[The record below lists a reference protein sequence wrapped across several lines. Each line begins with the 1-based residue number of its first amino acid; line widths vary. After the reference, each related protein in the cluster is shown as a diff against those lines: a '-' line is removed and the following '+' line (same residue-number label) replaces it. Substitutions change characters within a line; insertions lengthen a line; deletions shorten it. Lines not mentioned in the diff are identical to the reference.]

1 LQDLQDEESG
11 KYLVI
16 LVNPVNPVHTI
27 FLSMELE
34 IGLALLLLIVL
45 SLLATVDMAFAQL
58 SDVGLRRLIGE
69 NGDKPEPKSIP
80 FLHQALENR
89 PRFSFA
95 LSAMIQI
102 LLVVVA
108 VLITS
113 ISLRLFPNPRL
124 VLVGLFAGLIL
135 AGIFRQLIPLFIST
149 RNPEG
154 TLLFLL
160 PIVRPFF
167 PIMTFVA
174 DPFQRLFDRS
184 RRKDQVT
191 ETGEE
196 QEEDDDSG
204 DLQALI
210 DVGEAEGILE
220 EEEGELIHSII
231 EFGDTRVSEVMTPRP
246 DIVAVPDNATVREA
260 RDIILDSKY
269 SRLPVYREQID
280 NVEGMIYVRDLLQY
294 WAEGRE
300 EECIKSLVRSVYFIP
315 ETKPVAELLEEMQKA
330 HAQLAMV
337 IDEYGGI
344 CGLVTVEDILEEIV
358 GEIEDED
365 IAGEEL
371 EEIVEGADGS
381 YEVLGSTEIGK
392 IERLF
397 DMEIED
403 DDFTTI
409 AGLVI
414 NESGRVPAV
423 SERLTIRGLQVELL
437 EADERRILRLRV
449 RKAPEEDASKVD
461 HKESQK
467 AQTS

>member
-1 LQDLQDEESG
+1 
-11 KYLVI
+11 
-16 LVNPVNPVHTI
+16 
-27 FLSMELE
+27 MELE
-34 IGLALLLLIVL
+34 IGLALVLLIVL
-45 SLLATVDMAFAQL
+45 SVLATVDMAFAQL

-69 NGDKPEPKSIP
+69 NGEKPEQRSRP
-80 FLHQALENR
+80 FLQQALENR
-89 PRFSFA
+89 PRFGFA
-95 LSAMIQI
+95 LSATIQI

-113 ISLRLFPNPRL
+113 ISLNLLPDPRF
-124 VLVGLFAGLIL
+124 VPVGLLAGLIL
-135 AGIFRQLIPLFIST
+135 VGIFRQLIPLFIST

-160 PIVRPFF
+160 PVVRPFL
-167 PIMTFVA
+167 PVMTFIA

-184 RRKDQVT
+184 RRKDQVV
-191 ETGEE
+191 EDGEE
-196 QEEDDDSG
+196 EEEDDDG
-204 DLQALI
+204 NDLQALI

-231 EFGDTRVSEVMTPRP
+231 EFGDTRVSEVMAPRP
-246 DIVAVPDNATVREA
+246 DIVAVPETATIREA
-260 RDIILDSKY
+260 RDVILESKY
-269 SRLPVYREQID
+269 SRLPVYRDQID
-280 NVEGMIYVRDLLQY
+280 NVEGIIYVRDLLQC
-294 WAEGRE
+294 WADGRE
-300 EECIKSLVRSVYFIP
+300 DESIKPLVRDVYFVP

-330 HAQLAMV
+330 HVQLAMV
-337 IDEYGGI
+337 IDEYGGV

-371 EEIVEGADGS
+371 EEIVECEEGC
-381 YEVLGSTEIGK
+381 YEVWASMEIGK

-414 NESGRVPAV
+414 NESGKVPEV
-423 SERLTIRGLQVELL
+423 GESLTIRGLEVKVL
-437 EADERRILRLRV
+437 EADERRIIRLRV
-449 RKAPEEDASKVD
+449 KKAQPEETAPEN
-461 HKESQK
+461 HKE
-467 AQTS
+467 AQTT

>member
-1 LQDLQDEESG
+1 
-11 KYLVI
+11 
-16 LVNPVNPVHTI
+16 
-27 FLSMELE
+27 MELE

-69 NGDKPEPKSIP
+69 NGDKPEPRSRP
-80 FLHQALENR
+80 FLQQALENR

-108 VLITS
+108 VLVT
-113 ISLRLFPNPRL
+113 
-124 VLVGLFAGLIL
+124 GLIL

-167 PIMTFVA
+167 PIMAFFA
-174 DPFQRLFDRS
+174 DPFQSLFDRS
-184 RRKDQVT
+184 RRKDQVA
-191 ETGEE
+191 EDGEE
-196 QEEDDDSG
+196 EEEDGDSG

-220 EEEGELIHSII
+220 EEEGERIHSII

-246 DIVAVPDNATVREA
+246 DIVAVAATTTIREA
-260 RDIILDSKY
+260 RDVILESKY

-280 NVEGMIYVRDLLQY
+280 NVEGIIYVRDLLQC
-294 WAEGRE
+294 WAEGSE
-300 EECIKSLVRSVYFIP
+300 DESIKPLIRDVYFVP
-315 ETKPVAELLEEMQKA
+315 ETKPVSDLLDEMQKA
-330 HAQLAMV
+330 HVQLAMV
-337 IDEYGGI
+337 IDEYGGV

-371 EEIVEGADGS
+371 EEIVEHKDGS
-381 YEVLGSTEIGK
+381 YDVMASTEIGK

-397 DMEIED
+397 DMEIEA

-414 NESGRVPAV
+414 NESGKVPAAGEV
-423 SERLTIRGLQVELL
+423 LTIRGLEVEVL

-449 RKAPEEDASKVD
+449 RKAQEENATEAS
-461 HKESQK
+461 HG
-467 AQTS
+467 

>member
-1 LQDLQDEESG
+1 
-11 KYLVI
+11 
-16 LVNPVNPVHTI
+16 
-27 FLSMELE
+27 MELE
-34 IGLALLLLIVL
+34 IGLTLLLLILL
-45 SLLATVDMAFAQL
+45 SVLATVDMAFAQL

-69 NGDKPEPKSIP
+69 NGDKPESRSRT
-80 FLHQALENR
+80 FLRQVLENR
-89 PRFSFA
+89 PRFGFA
-95 LSAMIQI
+95 LSATIQI

-113 ISLRLFPNPRL
+113 ISLSIFQNLRMVP
-124 VLVGLFAGLIL
+124 VGLLAGLIL
-135 AGIFRQLIPLFIST
+135 AGIFRQLIPLFIAT

-154 TLLFLL
+154 TLLFLV
-160 PIVRPFF
+160 PIIRPFF
-167 PIMTFVA
+167 PMMSFIA

-184 RRKDQVT
+184 RRAKDHVT
-191 ETGEE
+191 ETGEVE
-196 QEEDDDSG
+196 EEDDDSG

-246 DIVAVPDNATVREA
+246 DIVAVPDTATIREA
-260 RDIILDSKY
+260 RDIMLESKY

-280 NVEGMIYVRDLLQY
+280 NVDGIIYVRDLLAC

-300 EECIKSLVRSVYFIP
+300 NENIGPLVRSVYFIP
-315 ETKPVAELLEEMQKA
+315 ETKPVADLLEEMQKA
-330 HAQLAMV
+330 HVQLAMV

-371 EEIVEGADGS
+371 EEIVEGPDGF
-381 YEVLGSTEIGK
+381 YEVPGSTEIGK
-392 IERLF
+392 IEQLF
-397 DMEIED
+397 DMEIEA

-414 NESGRVPAV
+414 NEQGTVPNAG
-423 SERLTIRGLQVELL
+423 ERLEIRGLEVEVL
-437 EADERRILRLRV
+437 EADERRISRLKV
-449 RKAPEEDASKVD
+449 RAKPETVIDETD
-461 HKESQK
+461 ETQK
-467 AQTS
+467 QISAGKKN